1 MNAVPVFDRRAFL
14 AVSLAGGAALAF
26 EASVPLSAETPEGA
40 AVLNAFIRID
50 ADNIIT
56 IGAKNPEIGQGVRT
70 KLPMLIAEELDA
82 DWAQVRIEQTLANDK
97 IYGPQSAG
105 GSRSTPVNWLPM
117 RQVGAAAR
125 QMIVAAAAVEWRVDI
140 ASLSTERGYVV
151 EGKTG
156 RKAPYSVFAGQAA
169 KISPPDLAT
178 VPLKDGKN
186 FRIIGTDMPGVDT
199 PAITRGKPLF
209 GIDTDL
215 PGMVYAAIEI
225 CPVFGGTIAS
235 IDDSAAR
242 AVKGVIAVTSL
253 NSSIVPEGQ
262 QNAVAVIADSWW
274 TADQARQK
282 LAIQWSDTA
291 QRAHSTAGYETA
303 ATELLKAAPKHEL
316 QRTGDADAAL
326 SRAKR
331 VVTAQYSYP
340 FLAHATLEPQNCTAL
355 FTESKLEVWAPSQAP
370 AGGRKLVAQALGI
383 APEAITI
390 HMTRIG
396 GGFGRRLMN
405 DYMVQAALIAKAVPG
420 RPVKLIYA
428 RADDMR
434 HDYYRPAGWHKL
446 TAGLDANGAI
456 IAIKDHFVSFGA
468 DGKAVTAAE
477 MNPLEFPAQVVPDV
491 HYGVSYMATNMPTG
505 WLRAPTSNAVAFAF
519 QGFLSEIAE
528 AAGLDLPELMRRTL
542 GEGRALPPPERG
554 APFHTG
560 RARAVIDAVCQKSGW
575 SSGQARKRV
584 KGKGRG
590 FGFYFS
596 HAGYFAEVVDVSI
609 IDKTNVRIDKVWVAG
624 DIGSHVINPLNALH
638 QAQGSI
644 IDGIAQALIGQKIE
658 LIDGAVVQENFHDFP
673 LMRIDGAPPEIDAA
687 FIQSDFSPTGLG
699 EPALPP
705 VIPALANAIYDATG
719 KRLRSLPLRLVK
731 AS

>member
-1 MNAVPVFDRRAFL
+1 MNAVPTFNRRAFL

-26 EASVPLSAETPEGA
+26 DASVPLAAAEPPGSAS
-40 AVLNAFIRID
+40 VLNAFIRIA
-50 ADNIIT
+50 ADNSIT

-70 KLPMLIAEELDA
+70 MLPMLIAEELDA
-82 DWAQVRIEQTLANDK
+82 DWAQVRIEQTDANDK

-125 QMIVAAAAVEWRVDI
+125 QMILAAAAAEWRVDV
-140 ASLSTERGYVV
+140 ATLSTDRGHVV
-151 EGKTG
+151 ETASG
-156 RKAPYSVFAGQAA
+156 RKAPYAAFAAPA
-169 KISPPDLAT
+169 SKLSPPDLAT
-178 VPLKDGKN
+178 VPLKDGKA
-186 FRIIGTDMPGVDT
+186 FRIIGTDVPGVDT
-199 PAITRGKPLF
+199 PAITQGKPLF

-225 CPVFGGTIAS
+225 SPVFGGTIAS
-235 IDDSAAR
+235 VDDSAAK
-242 AVKGVIAVTSL
+242 AVKGVIAVTTL

-282 LAIQWSDTA
+282 LVVQWADA
-291 QRAHSTAGYETA
+291 DQRAHSTAAYA
-303 ATELLKAAPKHEL
+303 AQAAELLKGTPQVDL
-316 QRTGDADAAL
+316 TRTGDADAAL
-326 SRAKR
+326 AQAKR

-355 FTESKLEVWAPSQAP
+355 FANGKLEIWAPSQSP
-370 AGGRKLVAQALGI
+370 ANGRKLVAQATGV
-383 APEAITI
+383 APDDITI
-390 HMTRIG
+390 HLTRIG

-405 DYMVQAALIAKAVPG
+405 DYMVQAAVIAKAVPG
-420 RPVKLIYA
+420 RPVKLIYT

-434 HDYYRPAGWHKL
+434 HDYYRPAGWHNL

-468 DGKAVTAAE
+468 GGKPLTAAE
-477 MNPLEFPAQVVPDV
+477 MNPAEFPGQIVPDV
-491 HYGVSYMATNMPTG
+491 HYGASYMATNMPTG
-505 WLRAPTSNAVAFAF
+505 WLRAPTSNAMAFAF
-519 QGFLSEIAE
+519 QGFLSEVAE
-528 AAGLDLPELMRRTL
+528 AAGLDLPELLRRTL
-542 GEGRALPPPERG
+542 GEGRLLPPPERG

-560 RARAVIDAVCQKSGW
+560 RARAVIDAVCEKAGW
-575 SSGQARKRV
+575 TEGKARKRA

-596 HAGYFAEVVDVSI
+596 HAGYFAEIVDITIVE
-609 IDKTNVRIDKVWVAG
+609 KTNVRVDKVWVVG

-638 QAQGSI
+638 QAQGSV
-644 IDGIAQALIGQKIE
+644 IDGMAQALIGQKID
-658 LIDGAVVQENFHDFP
+658 LIEGAVAQENFHDFP
-673 LMRIDGAPPEIDAA
+673 LMRIEGAPPAIDVT
-687 FIQSDFSPTGLG
+687 FLRPDFPPTGMG

-705 VIPALANAIYDATG
+705 VIPALANAIHDATG
-719 KRLRSLPLRLVK
+719 KRLRTLPL
-731 AS
+731 SIG